1 MVTTR
6 MSLIAAWIFVAV
18 VLWVAAVPGWI
29 SASTFCWLNLAA
41 VALTTTFVTAVRS
54 GGPTRSIAHI
64 LYDTDQQGG
73 PRR

>member
-1 MVTTR
+1 MLTTR
-6 MSLIAAWIFVAV
+6 MTLVAAWIFVAV

-41 VALTTTFVTAVRS
+41 LALTTTFVTAVRS
-54 GGPTRSIAHI
+54 AGPTRSIAHI
-64 LYDTDQQGG
+64 LYDTEQQAG